1 MDSEKDIEKAAA
13 RLMEDNNWSKLQALS
28 TLLSRYKSQRRLEE
42 AVIVQ
47 RIIDREKKS
56 KADVKMHRPND
67 HQLFHIL

>member
-1 MDSEKDIEKAAA
+1 VDSEKDIDKAAA

-56 KADVKMHRPND
+56 KAESNTGFYDDM
-67 HQLFHIL
+67 